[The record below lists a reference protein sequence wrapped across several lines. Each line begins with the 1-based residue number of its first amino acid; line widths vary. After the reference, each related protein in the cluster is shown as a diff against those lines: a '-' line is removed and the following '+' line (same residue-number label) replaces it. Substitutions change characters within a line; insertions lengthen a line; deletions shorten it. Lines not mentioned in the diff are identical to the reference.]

1 MNLIAL
7 LLPILWLA
15 GPPASLPATQPAS
28 APAPIAPQLDA
39 LIHQLGDLR
48 FDVRENATRQL
59 CQADPA
65 LVAPLVDRYK
75 SEASHERKLRLRQ
88 VIENLFIRRQ
98 MQGEVG
104 FFGIQLMLADNV
116 VDPATWRAGE
126 CVYAQRVLEGFP
138 AQQAGVR
145 DGDLLVALDGKPISW
160 FFAAAPPPATGPAG
174 ARRPEPNPARGRFAT
189 NEKVD
194 RFTQHIKRRTPGSKV
209 TLRVLRASAPR
220 KIQLAVAGE
229 PVKTLDGAVFVSV
242 PGVMTGSS
250 PLSVMNTRGG
260 FLVRSVADDSPAKRA
275 GLEPLDILLSINDAP
290 MPAGSD
296 PTLLTRLFEP
306 IPPGLVVTLEVARL
320 ENIELPLVI
329 GRRPVSRLNPQ
340 DLLDAQEAFAS
351 WWREQTG
358 EPSVPR
364 PVESPNVRPVDIS
377 PPKPQPGV
385 AP

>member
-1 MNLIAL
+1 MNLIAP

-15 GPPASLPATQPAS
+15 GAPESLPASQPGP
-28 APAPIAPQLDA
+28 APARIAPQLDV
-39 LIHQLGDLR
+39 LIRQLGDLR
-48 FDVRENATRQL
+48 FDVRENATRRL

-65 LVAPLVDRYK
+65 IVAPLVDRYK
-75 SEASHERKLRLRQ
+75 SETSHERKLRLRQ

-104 FFGIQLMLADNV
+104 FFGIQLMLAENV

-145 DGDLLVALDGKPISW
+145 DGDLLVALDGKPIAW

-174 ARRPEPNPARGRFAT
+174 ERRPEVNPARARFAT
-189 NEKVD
+189 NEKID

-209 TLRVLRASAPR
+209 IVRVLRASTPR
-220 KIQLAVAGE
+220 KIQLAVAAE
-229 PVKTLDGAVFVSV
+229 AAKTLDGAAFVPV
-242 PGVMTGSS
+242 PGVMTGTS

-260 FLVRSVADDSPAKRA
+260 FLVRSLADDSPARRA
-275 GLEPLDILLSINDAP
+275 GLDPLDMVLSLNDAP
-290 MPAGSD
+290 VPAGSD
-296 PTLLTRLFEP
+296 AGILPKLFEP
-306 IPPGLVVTLEVARL
+306 IPPGSSVTLEVARL
-320 ENIELPLVI
+320 ETVELPLVI

-351 WWREQTG
+351 WWRQQTG
-358 EPSVPR
+358 ELSVPR
-364 PVESPNVRPVDIS
+364 PAESPNVWPADIS